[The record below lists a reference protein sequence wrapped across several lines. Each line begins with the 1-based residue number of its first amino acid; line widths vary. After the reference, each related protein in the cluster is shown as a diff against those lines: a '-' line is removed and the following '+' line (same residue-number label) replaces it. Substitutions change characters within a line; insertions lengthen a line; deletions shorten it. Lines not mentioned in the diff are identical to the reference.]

1 MTGRF
6 RHDERR
12 HAGPAFNIK
21 NTEKLMPVRLIDSTQ
36 PRASER
42 SAAPSR
48 PANEDIGQRSLAIIP
63 GDDPGDQQPPKS
75 TPVPSRLK

>member
-1 MTGRF
+1 MVCRI

-21 NTEKLMPVRLIDSTQ
+21 NSEKLMPVRLIDSTQ
-36 PRASER
+36 RRASER
-42 SAAPSR
+42 SAAPAR
-48 PANEDIGQRSLAIIP
+48 PANEDIGQSSLAIIP

-75 TPVPSRLK
+75 TPWPSRLK